1 MPDIEYTQLI
11 ITCEACG
18 NVKRYMVRS
27 QEECDRIFRE
37 FRCENGCGRNLYSF
51 ITLGNLKREAPAGKQ
66 LSENKT
72 ESPSA
77 PGNDQPSKQS
87 I

>member
-1 MPDIEYTQLI
+1 MPEIEYSQLI

-51 ITLGNLKREAPAGKQ
+51 ITLGNLKRELPAPEAKSGNNSAVADSKEQPGK
-66 LSENKT
+66 
-72 ESPSA
+72 
-77 PGNDQPSKQS
+77 PGG
-87 I
+87 